1 MRGLER
7 RAGIAALLLLV
18 ILALEMAPN
27 ISRKSVTFDEP
38 AHIGAGFSYLVKR
51 EFRLNLQHPPLVKEL
66 AAVPLWLGGIRWP
79 IPDRDWNDAGPQP
92 DPLTQWTIGSQVLY
106 ENDHDRVL
114 ALARWPCLLL
124 TLLLGGVLFLW
135 GREIVGTGAALAGL
149 LLFALDPN
157 IVAHGYLVTTDA
169 GFALFTVLFSWAA
182 WRYMNH
188 RTLQR
193 LLVCALALGGALA
206 AKFTALALAPI
217 FLILLLLSVRL
228 LPAAVPS
235 QPSTLVDPFA
245 GAASGPRIVWSL
257 YLVVALSAAAGVVVW
272 AVYFFKSP
280 LLYLTGLKLVNADH
294 DATYR
299 PFMAGMFQPRFWT
312 YYLIVYLLKEPLPA
326 ILLTWTGILALNRK
340 EAGAPTLDRAFL
352 FVPPAF
358 LFLMY
363 TLFSDN
369 LGMRYLIPV
378 LPFLHL
384 VGGVGARTLWR
395 SGTILPRAGA
405 AALFVWLGI
414 NAWGIAPD
422 HLSFFNESACLMTEP
437 GKIGLDA
444 GSACGTRWLDD
455 SNVDWGQGV
464 KALAAWLQSHAP
476 HQRIGLAYFGTGR
489 PQADGIEFDRVNPR
503 DLEKPLLPGLYAISA
518 HLLARARGSLHAR
531 YGDGAENWIAHT
543 EPRAVVGHAFYVYEI
558 RAGS

>member
-1 MRGLER
+1 MRGLQR
-7 RAGIAALLLLV
+7 RAGFAALALLL

-27 ISRKSVTFDEP
+27 IGRKSVTFDEP

-51 EFRLNLQHPPLVKEL
+51 EFRLNLQHPPLMKEV
-66 AAVPLWLGGIRWP
+66 AAVPLMLGGIRWP
-79 IPDRDWNDAGPQP
+79 VPDRDWDDMGPQP
-92 DPLTQWTIGSQVLY
+92 DPLMQWTIGSRVLY
-106 ENDHDRVL
+106 ENDHDRVV

-135 GREIVGTGAALAGL
+135 GREIVGSGAALAGL
-149 LLFALDPN
+149 ALFALDPN

-169 GFALFTVLFSWAA
+169 GFALFTVLFCWAA

-188 RTLQR
+188 RTLKR
-193 LLVCALALGGALA
+193 LLYCALALGGAFA
-206 AKFTALALAPI
+206 AKFTGLALGPI
-217 FLILLLLSVRL
+217 FFLLLILAVRL
-228 LPAAVPS
+228 LPAAVPT
-235 QPSTLVDPFA
+235 QPSTLIDPFA
-245 GAASGPRIVWSL
+245 GAPAGPRIVWSL
-257 YLVVALSAAAGVVVW
+257 YLVAAVSLLAGVVVW
-272 AVYFFKSP
+272 AIYFFKSP
-280 LLYLTGLKLVNADH
+280 LLYVTGLKLVNADH

-299 PFMAGMFQPRFWT
+299 PFMAGAFQPRFWT

-326 ILLTWTGILALNRK
+326 IVLAWIGTMALCRR
-340 EAGAPTLDRAFL
+340 ETGAPALDRAFL

-384 VGGVGARTLWR
+384 AGGTGARALWQ
-395 SGTILPRAGA
+395 SGSALKRGLA

-422 HLSFFNESACLMTEP
+422 HLSFFNESACLTTEP
-437 GKIGLDA
+437 GKIGRDA
-444 GSACGTRWLDD
+444 GSACGTLWLDD

-464 KALAAWLQSHAP
+464 KELAAWLQVHAP
-476 HQRIGLAYFGTGR
+476 QQRIGLAYFGTGR
-489 PQADGIEFDRVNPR
+489 PQAVGIEFDRVNPR
-503 DLEKPLLPGLYAISA
+503 DLEKPLPPGLYAISA

-543 EPRAVVGHAFYVYEI
+543 QPAAVVGHAFYVYEI
-558 RAGS
+558 RPGT